1 MKSIIN
7 DVEVTLSVHD
17 TQIYTN
23 ICKYIQYF
31 CRAKVHH
38 AFSVGGSAKN
48 HPAFVGRTMCGDRG
62 LPLSGDC

>member
-23 ICKYIQYF
+23 IYNT
-31 CRAKVHH
+31 
-38 AFSVGGSAKN
+38 SAEPGHTTLLPQEAEKK
-48 HPAFVGRTMCGDRG
+48 ATRQGRIHLRHTFAW
-62 LPLSGDC
+62 